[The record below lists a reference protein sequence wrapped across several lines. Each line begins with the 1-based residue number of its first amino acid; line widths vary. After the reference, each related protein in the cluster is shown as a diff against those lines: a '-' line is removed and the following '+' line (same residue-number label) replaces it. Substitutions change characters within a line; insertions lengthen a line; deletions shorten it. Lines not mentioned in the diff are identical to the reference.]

1 MFYKY
6 DAKGQKGCDDEFWS
20 YFLIYS
26 PLKANYYKFRVI
38 YYKILQLQ

>member
-1 MFYKY
+1 MMLRVKRDVMMSF
-6 DAKGQKGCDDEFWS
+6 EVI
-20 YFLIYS
+20 FLIYS